1 MIGRTFKPCNFAV
14 KVASHMGPS
23 VSAAELSSLDAQAR
37 LATLNRRSTGPIVAI
52 IRTLL
57 AAELVDQPWLLLA
70 LGRHTLRQQ
79 SDFVNA
85 ADWVNAAEIAFER
98 QGNAEGSAWV
108 AVEWAMLGFY
118 MHDPQPGLEA
128 ARRALAS
135 EPAERHLRAALKAT
149 GALCLASLKAFAE
162 AEGWLISALAELEGE
177 EQESLRHAGQVESY
191 HHRALIALA
200 RGEIDTAQDAA
211 QAAIK
216 LFDNDSVEDLG
227 PWCYYALGLAS
238 WRRGDLSRAAAVLDT
253 ARDLAETSGHT
264 QLWCWILAAQGH
276 LLRDQGEL
284 AAAREAYRLAESWGE
299 ESYGPTFLFLRE
311 SQLAEARWSCLT
323 LLELANYQ
331 AATLA
336 EADARVLLALI
347 ALRAGRAIE
356 AAAQIE
362 RAAQIYTEQGHTYRL
377 ASARLYQAA
386 VLYSLEELAPAEAA
400 LAEGL
405 AILARQ
411 EAYNCEWW
419 MPDLIEGLLFRAIQ
433 SRIELRYARRML
445 NRRFLNSLTPLEA
458 LSASAVRAYGGAE
471 MELARQ
477 TQLTMLPASPPLLS
491 NLDIAAISLPAED
504 VGGDFYGYYPLE
516 NQRGR
521 SRVRVG
527 LALGDIVGKGLTAAL
542 LSSGT
547 AVALATATVD
557 NPEPSA
563 LLDRMQTALQIFT
576 RPNVANVAICYVTLD
591 RKGSRWIVRS
601 ANAGAIPPFI
611 RRADGSVVWMPAYGL
626 PLGSSRDAPSSM
638 VSDELG
644 PGDTLLLVSDG
655 VVEAMSPEREIFGF
669 ERLEESLRVAPVEQG
684 ARALVAHLLT
694 AVQTHASGSFQH
706 DDTTFVVVIVPPRVA
721 IGTG

>member
-1 MIGRTFKPCNFAV
+1 
-14 KVASHMGPS
+14 MGHS
-23 VSAAELSSLDAQAR
+23 VSAAELSRLDAQAR
-37 LATLNRRSTGPIVAI
+37 QATLNRHSTGPIVALV
-52 IRTLL
+52 RALP
-57 AAELVDQPWLLLA
+57 AAELIDQPWLLLA

-79 SDFVNA
+79 SDFIHA

-98 QGNAEGSAWV
+98 QGDAEGCAWV
-108 AVEWAMLGFY
+108 AVEWAVLGFY
-118 MHDPQPGLEA
+118 MNDPQPGLEA
-128 ARRALAS
+128 ARRSLAS
-135 EPAERHLRAALKAT
+135 ALSERHLRASLKAA
-149 GALCLASLKAFAE
+149 GALCLAALKAFGE
-162 AEGWLISALAELEGE
+162 AERWLEEALDELAGE
-177 EQESLRHAGQVESY
+177 EHEALRQAGQVEIY
-191 HHRALIALA
+191 HHQALVALA
-200 RGEIDTAQDAA
+200 QGEIGSAQAAA
-211 QAAIK
+211 QAAVT
-216 LFDNDSVEDLG
+216 LLDSDIVEDLA

-238 WRRGDLSRAAAVLDT
+238 WRRGELGRAAAALDT

-311 SQLAEARWSCLT
+311 SQLAEARWSSLT
-323 LLELANYQ
+323 LLELAMLQ
-331 AATLA
+331 GAALA

-347 ALRAGRAIE
+347 ALRAGRAID

-362 RAAQIYTEQGHTYRL
+362 RAAQAYTEQGHSYRL
-377 ASARLYQAA
+377 ASARLYQAS

-419 MPDLIEGLLFRAIQ
+419 VPDLIESLLFRAIQ

-445 NRRFLNSLTPLEA
+445 NQRFLNSLPPLEA

-471 MELARQ
+471 MELARK
-477 TQLTMLPASPPLLS
+477 TQLSMLPASPPLLS
-491 NLDIAAISLPAED
+491 NLDIAAISLAAED

-516 NQRGR
+516 NPRGR

-527 LALGDIVGKGLTAAL
+527 LALGDIVGKGLAAAL

-563 LLDRMQTALQIFT
+563 LLDRVQTALQIFT

-591 RKGSRWIVRS
+591 RKGPGWLVRS

-611 RRADGSVVWMPAYGL
+611 RRADGRVVWMPAYGL
-626 PLGSSRDAPSSM
+626 PLGASRDAPSST

-644 PGDTLLLVSDG
+644 PGDMLLLVSDG

-684 ARALVAHLLT
+684 ARGVVAHLLT

-706 DDTTFVVVIVPPRVA
+706 DDTTFLVAIVPPR
-721 IGTG
+721 